1 MLITTET
8 HYRTQPVGTQIAR
21 QDGKPGV
28 YVKTARGTYRDTHTG
43 REYTPKQMAIAPR
56 ERIDRNNG

>member
-21 QDGKPGV
+21 QDGKPGM
-28 YVKTARGTYRDTHTG
+28 YVKTMRGTYRDTHTCLL
-43 REYTPKQMAIAPR
+43 YTSDAAD
-56 ERIDRNNG
+56 E